1 MEKLPSNSQI
11 TAGVKHFALT
21 CGAVTERSSTKWK
34 NSSIS
39 MSKLYCTLV
48 PFHHWYLLLS
58 LYI

>member
-34 NSSIS
+34 NPSIS

-48 PFHHWYLLLS
+48 PFHHWYL
-58 LYI
+58 